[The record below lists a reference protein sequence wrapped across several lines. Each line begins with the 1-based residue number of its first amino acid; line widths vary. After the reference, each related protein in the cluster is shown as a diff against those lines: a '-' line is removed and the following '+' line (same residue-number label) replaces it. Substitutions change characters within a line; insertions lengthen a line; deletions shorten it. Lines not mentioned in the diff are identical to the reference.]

1 MTNIAQ
7 SGWQEATISDGDTSV
22 DIDLGALF
30 TRIVVLVP
38 SLTGAY
44 VTVSVSRDNSTFFTL
59 EQVSNGDELDSVV
72 NDSRAQ
78 IVDIGGMQYIRL
90 TANAAQ
96 SGSDANCLV
105 KGVR

>member
-7 SGWQEATISDGDTSV
+7 SGWQEATISNGDTSV
-22 DIDLGALF
+22 DVDLGSLF
-30 TRIVVLVP
+30 DKIVVLVP

-44 VTVSVSRDNSTFFTL
+44 VTVAISRDNSTFFTL
-59 EQVSNGDELDSVV
+59 EQLTNGDELDSVV
-72 NDSRAQ
+72 NDSRSQ

-96 SGSDANCLV
+96 SGSDATCLV
-105 KGVR
+105 KGIR